1 MLASITPLGE
11 RGRGRRWGPTVAAYL
26 IGSAAG
32 GAAVGAL
39 AGLLGSALLANVG
52 WTARAAVV
60 AAALAIGLLL
70 ELAGVLPGP
79 RRQVDESWLDTYRG
93 WVYGAGVGFQ
103 IGAGIT
109 TVVGP
114 SAVYVVIAASFAS
127 ASPGTGAAI
136 GALAGTLRGATLLA
150 ASGVRTPEALVRLH
164 MRVEGRRE
172 KVRQAAV
179 GGQAALLALAVAVV
193 VVA

>member
-11 RGRGRRWGPTVAAYL
+11 RGRGRRWGSTVAAYM

-52 WTARAAVV
+52 WTARAAIV
-60 AAALAIGLLL
+60 AAVLAVGLLL

-93 WVYGAGVGFQ
+93 WVYGAGYGVQ
-103 IGAGIT
+103 IGAGVT
-109 TVVGP
+109 TIVVT

-127 ASPGTGAAI
+127 ASLAGGLAI
-136 GALAGTLRGATLLA
+136 GAVAGTLRGATLLA
-150 ASGVRTPEALVRLH
+150 GRRVRSPDALVRLH
-164 MRVEGRRE
+164 TRVEAGRE
-172 KVRQAAV
+172 TVRRGGLAA
-179 GGQAALLALAVAVV
+179 QAALLAFAVAVV
-193 VVA
+193 VA

>member
-11 RGRGRRWGPTVAAYL
+11 RGRGRRWGSTVAAYVA
-26 IGSAAG
+26 GSALG
-32 GAAVGAL
+32 GASVGAL
-39 AGLLGSALLANVG
+39 AGLLGSLVLADVG
-52 WTARAAVV
+52 WTARAALV
-60 AAALAIGLLL
+60 AAALAVGLLL

-93 WVYGAGVGFQ
+93 WVYGAGFGFQ

-109 TVVGP
+109 AVVVT

-127 ASPGTGAAI
+127 ASLGAGAAI

-150 ASGVRTPEALVRLH
+150 GSRVRTPDALFRLH
-164 MRVEGRRE
+164 THVEAGRK
-172 KVRQAAV
+172 KVRRGALA
-179 GGQAALLALAVAVV
+179 GQAALLAFAVAVV
-193 VVA
+193 VA